1 MQTRLS
7 DWLLY
12 ILLSLIWGSSFILIE
27 SSMQALTPLQVASLR
42 IVSAGLF
49 MLPIALRWLF
59 RFNGKQ
65 LAIIF
70 LSGILGNLFPS
81 FLYCFAEYGGI
92 ESSFAGALNA
102 LTPIFAILV
111 GALFFGIQTSYQ
123 KLVGI
128 FVAFLGCLALFWS
141 REGGLDALPI
151 VPMLLI
157 FGATACY
164 GTNVNLVYRY
174 LKDIPPLPIVAVAL
188 LLNAF
193 PATVVLVYAG
203 FFELPLQTPALRE
216 SIGYACLLG
225 IGGSA
230 LASILFYVLIQQ
242 AGTVFASL
250 VTYGIPFVAFGWG
263 IWDGEDLSAASVASL
278 LVILVGVYLA
288 NRKPMQPT
296 AEKRQ

>member
-1 MQTRLS
+1 MQTRFS

-27 SSMQALTPLQVASLR
+27 ASLQALSPMQVASLR

-49 MLPIALRWLF
+49 MLPIAVRWIF
-59 RFNGKQ
+59 TFTAKQ

-70 LSGILGNLFPS
+70 LSGVLGNLLPS
-81 FLYCFAEYGGI
+81 FLYCFAESGGI

-102 LTPIFAILV
+102 LTPVFAILV
-111 GALFFGIQTSYQ
+111 GSLFFGIQTSVQ

-128 FVAFLGCLALFWS
+128 FVAFVGCMALFWS
-141 REGGLDALPI
+141 REGGLEAVPL

-164 GTNVNLVYRY
+164 GTNVNLVYRN

-188 LLNAF
+188 LLNAL
-193 PATVVLVYAG
+193 PAMAVLVYAG
-203 FFELPLQTPALRE
+203 FFELTFQNPAIRE

-230 LASILFYVLIQQ
+230 LASILFYVLIQR

-263 IWDGEDLSAASVASL
+263 IWDGEALSAASVGSL
-278 LVILVGVYLA
+278 LVILLGVFLA
-288 NRKPMQPT
+288 NRKPAQLV